1 MRPKFRHL
9 TLFDRI
15 EIQKRYPATK
25 QAAIARSLGVSKSAI
40 SRELRAHCIESR
52 YDAVTAQ
59 RLADLKSVQKTFAAP
74 CFDPLLRAFI
84 TEKFS
89 EDWSPE
95 QIAGHL
101 KTQQS
106 DLPAVSHET
115 IYQMLYRGFVRR
127 EPKYRKKK
135 IRKYRHRRAPKTPV
149 KIDRKS
155 ISQRPDII
163 NKRERFGD
171 WEGDLVVGKDG
182 KGAILTLVERKS
194 GYLLAG
200 LMHGKS
206 SDEFK
211 RMIRDLF
218 APYDNEILLSVTY
231 DNGSEATEYRNI
243 EQILQCDLYFANPGS
258 PWQRGTN
265 ENTNGLLRRYLPKG
279 TDFRYLDQ
287 NQLDVL
293 VDQLNTRPR
302 KRLNYRTPAAV
313 FTEAIVALAA

>member
-9 TLFDRI
+9 TLYDRI
-15 EIQKRYPATK
+15 EIQKQFPATK
-25 QAAIARSLGVSKSAI
+25 QAVIARSLGVSKSAI
-40 SRELRAHCIESR
+40 SREIRAHSLNGR
-52 YDAVTAQ
+52 YDAVVAQ
-59 RLADLKSVQKTFAAP
+59 RLADEKAKQKTFAAP
-74 CFDPLLRAFI
+74 RYNPLLRAFI

-95 QIAGHL
+95 QIAGFL
-101 KTQQS
+101 RTQQS
-106 DLPAVSHET
+106 DLPVVSHET

-127 EPKYRKKK
+127 EPKYRKTKV
-135 IRKYRHRRAPKTPV
+135 RKFRRRRLPKTPV
-149 KIDRKS
+149 NIDRKS
-155 ISQRPDII
+155 ISQRPDVI
-163 NKRERFGD
+163 NRRERFGD
-171 WEGDLVVGKDG
+171 WEGDLVVGKNG
-182 KGAILTLVERKS
+182 RGAILTLVERKS

-200 LMHGKS
+200 LLSSKS

-218 APYDNEILLSVTY
+218 APYDNDILLSVTY
-231 DNGSEATEYRNI
+231 DNGSEATDYRNI

-293 VDQLNTRPR
+293 LEYLNRRPR
-302 KRLNYRTPAAV
+302 KRLNYRTPEAV
-313 FTEAIVALAA
+313 FNEAIVALAA

>member
-1 MRPKFRHL
+1 MRPNFRHL
-9 TLFDRI
+9 TLSDRI
-15 EIQKRYPATK
+15 EIQKLFPATK
-25 QAAIARSLGVSKSAI
+25 QAAIARHLSISKSAV
-40 SRELRAHCIESR
+40 SRELSAHSLNGR
-52 YDAVTAQ
+52 YDAITAQ
-59 RLADLKSVQKTFAAP
+59 RIADAKARQKTFAAP
-74 CFDPLLRAFI
+74 CFNPLLREFI

-95 QIAGHL
+95 QIAGFL
-101 KTQQS
+101 KTQQFE
-106 DLPAVSHET
+106 LPAVSHET

-127 EPKYRKKK
+127 EPRYRKKK
-135 IRKYRHRRAPKTPV
+135 IRIYRRRRLPKTHV
-149 KIDRKS
+149 NIDRKS

-200 LMHGKS
+200 LLHRKS

-243 EQILQCDLYFANPGS
+243 EQILQCDLFFANPGS

-279 TDFRYLDQ
+279 TDFRCLNQ

-293 VDQLNTRPR
+293 VEQLNTRPR
-302 KRLNYRTPAAV
+302 KRLNYRTPAEV
-313 FTEAIVALAA
+313 FNEAIVALAA

>member
-1 MRPKFRHL
+1 MRPDFRHL
-9 TLFDRI
+9 TLSDRI
-15 EIQKRYPATK
+15 EIQKLFPATK
-25 QAAIARSLGVSKSAI
+25 QVKIARALGVSKSAI
-40 SRELRAHCIESR
+40 SRELKAHSLNGR
-52 YDAVTAQ
+52 YDAIIAQ
-59 RLADLKSVQKTFAAP
+59 RLAGLKALQKTFAAP
-74 CFDPLLRAFI
+74 CFNPLLRGFI

-95 QIAGHL
+95 QIAGFL

-115 IYQMLYRGFVRR
+115 IYQMLYRGFVQR

-135 IRKYRHRRAPKTPV
+135 IRKYRRRRLLKAPAN
-149 KIDRKS
+149 IGRKS
-155 ISQRPDII
+155 ISERPDAI
-163 NKRERFGD
+163 NNRERFGD
-171 WEGDLVVGKDG
+171 WEGDLVIGKDG

-200 LMHGKS
+200 LLYGKS

-218 APYDNEILLSVTY
+218 APYDNEILLSITY
-231 DNGSEATEYRNI
+231 DNGSEATEYHNI

-279 TDFRYLDQ
+279 TDFRKLDQ

-293 VDQLNTRPR
+293 VRQLNTRPR
-302 KRLNYRTPAAV
+302 KRLNYRTPEAV
-313 FTEAIVALAA
+313 FNEAIVALAA

>member
-1 MRPKFRHL
+1 MRPDFRHL
-9 TLFDRI
+9 TLSDRI
-15 EIQKRYPATK
+15 EIQKLFHTTK
-25 QAAIARSLGVSKSAI
+25 QSEIARSLRVSKSAI
-40 SRELRAHCIESR
+40 SRELKAHSLNGR
-52 YDAVTAQ
+52 YDAVIAQ
-59 RLADLKSVQKTFAAP
+59 RLADRKALQKTFAAP
-74 CFDPLLRAFI
+74 CFNPLLRAFI

-95 QIAGHL
+95 QIAGFL

-115 IYQMLYRGFVRR
+115 IYQMLYRGFVQR

-135 IRKYRHRRAPKTPV
+135 IRKYRRRRLPKTPAN
-149 KIDRKS
+149 IGRKS
-155 ISQRPDII
+155 ISERPDVI
-163 NKRERFGD
+163 NNRERFGD
-171 WEGDLVVGKDG
+171 WEGDLVIGKDG

-200 LMHGKS
+200 LLHGKS

-218 APYDNEILLSVTY
+218 APYDNEILLSITY

-279 TDFRYLDQ
+279 TDFRKLDQ

-293 VDQLNTRPR
+293 IRQLNTRPR
-302 KRLNYRTPAAV
+302 KRLNYRTPEAV
-313 FTEAIVALAA
+313 FNEAIVALAA